1 MTNDFQNASLQK
13 TNQPAFIAYH
23 VNEDSN
29 YWQKIGSA
37 WFHKD
42 SLGFTLDLQ
51 LFPTSTGRIVLRRN
65 KALDNNYQFEE
76 NKADITEKEMRAI

>member
-1 MTNDFQNASLQK
+1 MTEDFEKASIKK

-23 VNEDSN
+23 VTEDTA

-42 SLGFTLDLQ
+42 SLGFTLDLE

-65 KALDNNYQFEE
+65 KALDT
-76 NKADITEKEMRAI
+76 KVVSA